1 MRVAARPGA
10 VCLQSRLLVFVSCDW
25 RHKYNTYFNM
35 TVFDILNLYQTPFRW
50 MLKSGIHIEDVNYID
65 LYKDYSRMIAHGDKV
80 TYVVAVLADKYQVSE
95 RKVYTLL
102 KRLSHDCEPLE
113 H

>member
-1 MRVAARPGA
+1 
-10 VCLQSRLLVFVSCDW
+10 
-25 RHKYNTYFNM
+25 M

>member
-1 MRVAARPGA
+1 
-10 VCLQSRLLVFVSCDW
+10 
-25 RHKYNTYFNM
+25 M
-35 TVFDILNLYQTPFRW
+35 TVFDILNLYQTPFKW
-50 MLKSGIHIEDVNYID
+50 MLERGIHLEDVNYID

>member
-1 MRVAARPGA
+1 
-10 VCLQSRLLVFVSCDW
+10 
-25 RHKYNTYFNM
+25 M
-35 TVFDILNLYQTPFRW
+35 TVLDILNLYQTPFRW

-102 KRLSHDCEPLE
+102 KRLSHDCEPIE

>member
-25 RHKYNTYFNM
+25 RHKYNTY
-35 TVFDILNLYQTPFRW
+35 FRW

>member
-1 MRVAARPGA
+1 
-10 VCLQSRLLVFVSCDW
+10 
-25 RHKYNTYFNM
+25 M
-35 TVFDILNLYQTPFRW
+35 TVFDILNLYQTPFRL

>member
-1 MRVAARPGA
+1 
-10 VCLQSRLLVFVSCDW
+10 
-25 RHKYNTYFNM
+25 M

-102 KRLSHDCEPLE
+102 KRLSHDCEPFE

>member
-1 MRVAARPGA
+1 
-10 VCLQSRLLVFVSCDW
+10 
-25 RHKYNTYFNM
+25 
-35 TVFDILNLYQTPFRW
+35 

>member
-1 MRVAARPGA
+1 M
-10 VCLQSRLLVFVSCDW
+10 S
-25 RHKYNTYFNM
+25 
-35 TVFDILNLYQTPFRW
+35 VFDILNLYQTPFRW

>member
-1 MRVAARPGA
+1 
-10 VCLQSRLLVFVSCDW
+10 
-25 RHKYNTYFNM
+25 M

-80 TYVVAVLADKYQVSE
+80 AYVVAVLADKYQVSE

>member
-1 MRVAARPGA
+1 
-10 VCLQSRLLVFVSCDW
+10 
-25 RHKYNTYFNM
+25 M

-113 H
+113 QGVHLAQATVA

>member
-1 MRVAARPGA
+1 
-10 VCLQSRLLVFVSCDW
+10 
-25 RHKYNTYFNM
+25 M
-35 TVFDILNLYQTPFRW
+35 TVFDILNLYQTPFKW
-50 MLKSGIHIEDVNYID
+50 MLERGIHLEDVNYID

-102 KRLSHDCEPLE
+102 KRLSRGCEPLE

>member
-1 MRVAARPGA
+1 
-10 VCLQSRLLVFVSCDW
+10 
-25 RHKYNTYFNM
+25 M

-80 TYVVAVLADKYQVSE
+80 TYVVAVLADK
-95 RKVYTLL
+95 
-102 KRLSHDCEPLE
+102 LSHDCEPLE

>member
-1 MRVAARPGA
+1 
-10 VCLQSRLLVFVSCDW
+10 
-25 RHKYNTYFNM
+25 M
-35 TVFDILNLYQTPFRW
+35 TVSDIFNLYQTPFRW